1 MSEEEKNME
10 KRILKAAEELFL
22 EQGFAK
28 TTMGQ
33 IAKLADCNQALVHY
47 YYRKK
52 ENLFDKI
59 FEEKARLL
67 FSNILNVE
75 STETSFEEK
84 LRMMIEAH
92 FDYLRQNP
100 CLLPFI
106 LIEIMSNPARCQT
119 LVDKLRQYSE
129 SIFAQIEPRLRAEIE
144 KGNIRPIS
152 LADLLLTVISLNVA
166 PFFIMP
172 VIQKTTGLSAGAV
185 DAILEQRKKEVVE
198 TVLSRIKK

>member
-1 MSEEEKNME
+1 MGEEEKNME
-10 KRILKAAEELFL
+10 KRILKVAEDLFL

-33 IAKLADCNQALVHY
+33 IAKSADCNQALVHY

-75 STETSFEEK
+75 SAGTSFEEK

-92 FDYLRQNP
+92 FDFLRQDP
-100 CLLPFI
+100 RLLPFI
-106 LIEIMSNPARCQT
+106 LIEIMSNPARRQA
-119 LVDKLRQYSE
+119 LVDKVRQYPKT
-129 SIFAQIEPRLRAEIE
+129 IFAQIEPRLRAEIE

-152 LADLLLTVISLNVA
+152 LTDLLLTVISLNIA

-172 VIQKTTGLSAGAV
+172 VIQKTAGLSDTAV
-185 DAILEQRKKEVVE
+185 DAILEKRKKEVVE